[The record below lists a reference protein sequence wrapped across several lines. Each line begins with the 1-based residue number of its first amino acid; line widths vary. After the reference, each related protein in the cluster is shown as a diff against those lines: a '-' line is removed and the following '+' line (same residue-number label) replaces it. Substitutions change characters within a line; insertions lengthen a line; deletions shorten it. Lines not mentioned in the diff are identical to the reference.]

1 MAEGTM
7 ADGPIADG
15 PVTDGPVTDDRARR
29 PVLRG
34 LIRQLRRAD
43 ILFGTAWRAS
53 PLLAAEC
60 VLAAVGSSVLLVAYP
75 LGFRDIVD
83 GAVGHHTARIVTGLI
98 IVAVAFPGGWVLQL
112 IGSVL
117 NAKMTDLG
125 NLRLGL
131 RIGTLTCAA
140 PFLEHF
146 ERPDYLTEIDALRER
161 RRGLA
166 GAPAQ
171 TLGMVKSAIQFV
183 GVAVL
188 LALVWPP
195 LIVVP
200 LLAVAPAVADR
211 KAAKIEKRSDDDL
224 ADPRRLLDDLF
235 SLASTAAPARELRT
249 FGVTEG
255 LLARHKRLG
264 DQVNRRALR
273 AAHVAA
279 LTEAAGWVLYA
290 AGFGAAIVALVLRA
304 AHGAASPGA
313 VVEVVSLLRR
323 AQRQVTGASTSA
335 GSFAIAATTADRLLW
350 LEDYVAEVKPGTGG
364 PAPEEL
370 KDGIGF
376 EHVGFTYPGQETPV
390 LSDVCLTLRAGSTV
404 AIVGENGAGKSTLIK
419 LLTGMYRPTSGR
431 ITVDGQDL
439 AAIAP
444 EQWRAAT
451 TGAFQDFVR
460 FAMSLGDGVGAGDL
474 PRIDER
480 EVVLGAIRRAGAGD
494 MVQDGAHGRAGAGDM
509 VQNDADGGTGLGL
522 DTLLGPYVGG
532 RALSEGQWQR
542 LALARGLMLDRPL
555 LIVLDEPT
563 ASLDAPS
570 EAALF
575 ASYREAAGSRDA
587 GTITV
592 LVSHRFGTVHMADQ
606 IIVVDG
612 GQVTES
618 GDHESLVRDGGT
630 YAELFALQA
639 AGYR

>member
-1 MAEGTM
+1 MARVGRLT
-7 ADGPIADG
+7 
-15 PVTDGPVTDDRARR
+15 
-29 PVLRG
+29 
-34 LIRQLRRAD
+34 RQLRRAE

-60 VLAAVGSSVLLVAYP
+60 VLAALGSSILLLAYP
-75 LGFRDIVD
+75 LGFREIVD
-83 GAVGHHTARIVTGLI
+83 GATQHHTARIVTGLI

-117 NAKMTDLG
+117 NAKMTDLAH
-125 NLRLGL
+125 LRLGL

-146 ERPDYLTEIDALRER
+146 ERHDYLTEIDALRER
-161 RRGLA
+161 RRYLA

-171 TLGMVKSAIQFV
+171 TLGMLKSAIQFV

-235 SLASTAAPARELRT
+235 SMASTAAPARELRT

-264 DQVNRRALR
+264 DEVNRRALR

-290 AGFGAAIVALVLRA
+290 AGFGVAIVALVLRA

-335 GSFAIAATTADRLLW
+335 GSFATAATTADRLLW
-350 LEDYVAEVKPGTGG
+350 LEDYVAEVKLASGG
-364 PAPEEL
+364 AAPEEL
-370 KDGIGF
+370 TDGIRF
-376 EHVGFTYPGQETPV
+376 DHVGFTYPGQETPV
-390 LSDVCLTLRAGSTV
+390 LSDICLTLKAGSTV

-439 AAIAP
+439 ADIAP

-480 EVVLGAIRRAGAGD
+480 DVVLGAIRRAGAGD
-494 MVQDGAHGRAGAGDM
+494 LVQEE
-509 VQNDADGGTGLGL
+509 GGPGLRL
-522 DTLLGPYVGG
+522 DTLLGTYVGG

-542 LALARGLMLDRPL
+542 LALARGLMRDRPL

-575 ASYREAAGSRDA
+575 ASYREAAGSRAA

-612 GQVTES
+612 GRVTES
-618 GDHESLVRDGGT
+618 GDHETLIRRGGT

>member
-1 MAEGTM
+1 
-7 ADGPIADG
+7 
-15 PVTDGPVTDDRARR
+15 
-29 PVLRG
+29 
-34 LIRQLRRAD
+34 
-43 ILFGTAWRAS
+43 
-53 PLLAAEC
+53 
-60 VLAAVGSSVLLVAYP
+60 
-75 LGFRDIVD
+75 
-83 GAVGHHTARIVTGLI
+83 
-98 IVAVAFPGGWVLQL
+98 
-112 IGSVL
+112 
-117 NAKMTDLG
+117 
-125 NLRLGL
+125 
-131 RIGTLTCAA
+131 
-140 PFLEHF
+140 
-146 ERPDYLTEIDALRER
+146 
-161 RRGLA
+161 
-166 GAPAQ
+166 
-171 TLGMVKSAIQFV
+171 
-183 GVAVL
+183 
-188 LALVWPP
+188 
-195 LIVVP
+195 
-200 LLAVAPAVADR
+200 
-211 KAAKIEKRSDDDL
+211 
-224 ADPRRLLDDLF
+224 
-235 SLASTAAPARELRT
+235 
-249 FGVTEG
+249 
-255 LLARHKRLG
+255 
-264 DQVNRRALR
+264 
-273 AAHVAA
+273 
-279 LTEAAGWVLYA
+279 
-290 AGFGAAIVALVLRA
+290 
-304 AHGAASPGA
+304 
-313 VVEVVSLLRR
+313 
-323 AQRQVTGASTSA
+323 
-335 GSFAIAATTADRLLW
+335 
-350 LEDYVAEVKPGTGG
+350 VKPGTAR

-370 KDGIGF
+370 KDGIRF

-480 EVVLGAIRRAGAGD
+480 EVVLGAIRRAGAGEMVHDDARDMVHDDARD
-494 MVQDGAHGRAGAGDM
+494 MVQDSAGDM
-509 VQNDADGGTGLGL
+509 GQDGADGRADLGL

-532 RALSEGQWQR
+532 RALSGGQWQR

-606 IIVVDG
+606 IVVVDA
-612 GQVTES
+612 GQVAES
-618 GDHESLVRDGGT
+618 GDHESLIRRGGT

>member
-1 MAEGTM
+1 MAEGPM
-7 ADGPIADG
+7 AHGG
-15 PVTDGPVTDDRARR
+15 ARW
-29 PVLRG
+29 PLLRW
-34 LIRQLRRAD
+34 LRRQLRRAD
-43 ILFGTAWRAS
+43 ILFATAWRAS

-60 VLAAVGSSVLLVAYP
+60 VLAAVGSSVLLLAYP

-83 GAVGHHTARIVTGLI
+83 GATEHQTARIVTGLI

-112 IGSVL
+112 IGSAL

-171 TLGMVKSAIQFV
+171 TLGMLKSAIQFV

-211 KAAKIEKRSDDDL
+211 KAAKLEKRSDDDL

-264 DQVNRRALR
+264 DEVNRRALR

-279 LTEAAGWVLYA
+279 LTEATGWVLYA
-290 AGFGAAIVALVLRA
+290 AGFGAAIVTLVLRA

-323 AQRQVTGASTSA
+323 ARGQVAGATTSA

-350 LEDYVAEVKPGTGG
+350 LEDYVAEVKQGSGG

-370 KDGIGF
+370 KDGIRF

-390 LSDVCLTLRAGSTV
+390 LSDVCLTLDAGATV

-494 MVQDGAHGRAGAGDM
+494 MVQGAGDTG
-509 VQNDADGGTGLGL
+509 QGEGGTGLGL
-522 DTLLGPYVGG
+522 DTLLGTYVGG

-542 LALARGLMLDRPL
+542 LALARGLMRDRPL

-575 ASYREAAGSRDA
+575 ASYREAAGSRAA

-612 GQVTES
+612 GRVTES
-618 GDHESLVRDGGT
+618 GDHETLIRRGGT

>member
-1 MAEGTM
+1 LL
-7 ADGPIADG
+7 
-15 PVTDGPVTDDRARR
+15 RR
-29 PVLRG
+29 

-60 VLAAVGSSVLLVAYP
+60 VLAAVGSSVLLLAYP

-83 GAVGHHTARIVTGLI
+83 GATGHHTARIVTGLI
-98 IVAVAFPGGWVLQL
+98 IVAVAFPGAWMLQL
-112 IGSVL
+112 IGSAL

-166 GAPAQ
+166 GAPTQ

-264 DQVNRRALR
+264 DEVNRRALR

-323 AQRQVTGASTSA
+323 ARGQVAGATTSA

-370 KDGIGF
+370 RDGIRF

-390 LSDVCLTLRAGSTV
+390 LGDVCLTLKAGSTV

-431 ITVDGQDL
+431 ITIDGQDL

-494 MVQDGAHGRAGAGDM
+494 MVQDGP
-509 VQNDADGGTGLGL
+509 DGGTSLGL
-522 DTLLGPYVGG
+522 ETLLGPYVGG

-575 ASYREAAGSRDA
+575 DSYREAAGSRDA

-606 IIVVDG
+606 IVVVDG
-612 GQVTES
+612 GRVTES
-618 GDHESLVRDGGT
+618 GDHESLIRGGGT

-639 AGYR
+639 AGYK